1 MDLATLLGVFS
12 GLGLIAYAI
21 IMGGD
26 FSIFVNIPSMM
37 IVGGGTLAASLIA
50 YPLKEVLGVFRVAM
64 KVFFSSKQDY
74 LGLIQELSRLSAI
87 ARQNGLLSLEA
98 EAKKA
103 KHPLLQQ
110 GLMMISDGFP
120 RNTLVKI
127 LTGQIV
133 TMQSRHKVGR
143 EIFSEM
149 GKYAP
154 AFGMVGT
161 LIGLVQMLAS
171 LNNPS
176 TIGPK
181 MAVALI
187 TTFYGAFLANLFFIP
202 MSNKLKRRT
211 ETETLEMQLIIEG
224 LLSIQDGE
232 NPNVMVDKL
241 KVFLDS
247 QLKAQIE
254 KKIGGAVSPARKA
267 A

>member
-1 MDLATLLGVFS
+1 MDIATILGVFS

-26 FSIFVNIPSMM
+26 FAIFISIPSMM

-74 LGLIQELSRLSAI
+74 LGLIQELSRLSGL
-87 ARQNGLLSLEA
+87 ARQNGLLSLES
-98 EAKKA
+98 EAKKV

-120 RNTLVKI
+120 RNTIVKI
-127 LTGQIV
+127 LTGQIA
-133 TMQSRHKVGR
+133 TMHNRHKVGR
-143 EIFSEM
+143 EVFGEM

-161 LIGLVQMLAS
+161 LIGLVQMLAT
-171 LNNPS
+171 LEDPS

-181 MAVALI
+181 MAVALL

-211 ETETLEMQLIIEG
+211 ETETLEMQLIIEA

-241 KVFLDS
+241 KVFLDR
-247 QLKAQIE
+247 QLRDQVE
-254 KKIGGAVSPARKA
+254 KKMNRAPGSAKKA